1 MFEHAEM
8 GNNTRKSA
16 YNPSSLLKHI
26 LSKFSSFNLPYF
38 FTFFPSCRPAE
49 PRFPIHIGIS
59 GYVAATGQVSK
70 RNLDNLFF
78 DKNNQKSTFGI
89 PKYVAI

>member
-1 MFEHAEM
+1 M
-8 GNNTRKSA
+8 
-16 YNPSSLLKHI
+16 I
-26 LSKFSSFNLPYF
+26 LINFLESPLYLWLS
-38 FTFFPSCRPAE
+38 PSCRPAE

-89 PKYVAI
+89 PKNVAI